1 MKRDVNLKCSQGRR
15 SASCSTL
22 SENHIREI
30 QIQVQNVVQK
40 IQICIY
46 TNPPAAQA
54 DIARGRRGRNSV
66 STSRK
71 EGEECSNKKIKKTN
85 LLWNSSEPKSPFT
98 SILCT
103 SSFRFCPSMRLKQ
116 IHISNIFQGKGTARQ
131 CEIRF
136 WDTWLQILHHHHH
149 HHHHQHHHYHHCHL
163 IIVSLERSC
172 ITNTLL
178 ICC

>member
-1 MKRDVNLKCSQGRR
+1 M
-15 SASCSTL
+15 
-22 SENHIREI
+22 
-30 QIQVQNVVQK
+30 
-40 IQICIY
+40 
-46 TNPPAAQA
+46 
-54 DIARGRRGRNSV
+54 
-66 STSRK
+66 STSGK
-71 EGEECSNKKIKKTN
+71 EGEGCSNKKRRRKQKTSIKEGRSTRIRKLKKAN

-103 SSFRFCPSMRLKQ
+103 SSFRFCPSMRLKH

-149 HHHHQHHHYHHCHL
+149 HHQQHHYHHCHL